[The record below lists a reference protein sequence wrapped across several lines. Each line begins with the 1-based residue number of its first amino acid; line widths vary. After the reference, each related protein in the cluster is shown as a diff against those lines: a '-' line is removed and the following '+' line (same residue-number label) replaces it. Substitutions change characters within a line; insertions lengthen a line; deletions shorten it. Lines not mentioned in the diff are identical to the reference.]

1 MSLCKYK
8 DIFGKPGEGVHSYR
22 FMDFAIVDILGTIV
36 GAYLISKFTDYSFVK
51 VLIVL
56 FITGI
61 ILHRLFNVQTTVDKI
76 IFN

>member
-1 MSLCKYK
+1 MSILE
-8 DIFGKPGEGVHSYR
+8 DIFGKVGEGVHSYR

-36 GAYLISKFTDYSFVK
+36 GAYLISKFTDYSFVT

-61 ILHRLFNVQTTVDKI
+61 ILHRLFNVRTTVDKI